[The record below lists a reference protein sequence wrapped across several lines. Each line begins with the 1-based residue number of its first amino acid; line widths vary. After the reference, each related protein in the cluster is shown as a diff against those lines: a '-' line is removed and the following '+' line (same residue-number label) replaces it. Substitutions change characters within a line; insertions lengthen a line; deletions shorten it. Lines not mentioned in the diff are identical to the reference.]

1 MKEGR
6 LSPDAI
12 DPFLCTHIIY
22 AFAILN
28 TNNTIVPNDPY
39 LDTTHGVGKFFI
51 HFITFIGLLQFSKKT
66 SYNNAYY
73 TVMKVDIQK

>member
-22 AFAILN
+22 AFAVLSPD
-28 TNNTIVPNDPY
+28 NTIVPNDPY
-39 LDTTHGVGKFFI
+39 LDLPHGVGK
-51 HFITFIGLLQFSKKT
+51 Q
-66 SYNNAYY
+66 
-73 TVMKVDIQK
+73 

>member
-22 AFAILN
+22 AFAILS

-39 LDTTHGVGKFFI
+39 LDTKQGVGEYFFI
-51 HFITFIGLLQFSKKT
+51 PSLSFE
-66 SYNNAYY
+66 NNNV
-73 TVMKVDIQK
+73 TQ

>member
-22 AFAILN
+22 AFAVLSPQ
-28 TNNTIVPNDPY
+28 NTIVPNDPY
-39 LDTTHGVGKFFI
+39 LDLLHGVGKFIF
-51 HFITFIGLLQFSKKT
+51 HITFLIQLKSDETFSKQADT
-66 SYNNAYY
+66 
-73 TVMKVDIQK
+73 QK